1 MAGSHPSEP
10 QRAAKETN
18 RELSMIYL
26 ITKFAT
32 TALIVVLVSEL
43 AKRSTLAGAI
53 LASIPT
59 ISVLAMIWIYLET
72 RDTARL
78 AAFSI
83 DIVWLVLP
91 SLVLFAVL
99 PMLLRMGVGF
109 WWSLAAGI
117 AATALAYWGSVSLMT
132 WLRG

>member
-1 MAGSHPSEP
+1 M
-10 QRAAKETN
+10 
-18 RELSMIYL
+18 LYL
-26 ITKFAT
+26 MTKFAT

-59 ISVLAMIWIYLET
+59 VSVLPIIWIYIET

-78 AAFSI
+78 TTFSV

-99 PMLLRMGVGF
+99 PLLLRMGVEF

-117 AATALAYWGSVSLMT
+117 AATALAYWGSVQLMT
-132 WLRG
+132 WFRG

>member
-1 MAGSHPSEP
+1 
-10 QRAAKETN
+10 
-18 RELSMIYL
+18 MIYL
-26 ITKFAT
+26 VTKFAT

-59 ISVLAMIWIYLET
+59 VSVLAMIWIYVET

-78 AAFSI
+78 AAFSL
-83 DIVWLVLP
+83 DVVWLVLP
-91 SLVLFAVL
+91 SLTLFAVL
-99 PMLLRMGVGF
+99 PGLLRIGVGF
-109 WWSLAAGI
+109 WWSLSIAI
-117 AATALAYWGSVSLMT
+117 AATALAYWGSVQLMM

>member
-1 MAGSHPSEP
+1 
-10 QRAAKETN
+10 
-18 RELSMIYL
+18 MIYL
-26 ITKFAT
+26 VTKFAT

-59 ISVLAMIWIYLET
+59 VSVLAMIWIYVET
-72 RDTARL
+72 RDTVRL

-83 DIVWLVLP
+83 DVVWLVLP

-99 PMLLRMGVGF
+99 PTLLRIGVGF
-109 WWSLAAGI
+109 WWSLAA
-117 AATALAYWGSVSLMT
+117 ASTATALAYWGSVQLMT

>member
-1 MAGSHPSEP
+1 
-10 QRAAKETN
+10 
-18 RELSMIYL
+18 MIYL
-26 ITKFAT
+26 MTKFAV

-59 ISVLAMIWIYLET
+59 VSVLAMIWIYVET
-72 RDTARL
+72 RDTDRL
-78 AAFSI
+78 ASFST

-91 SLVLFAVL
+91 SLALFAVL
-99 PMLLRMGVGF
+99 PPMLRSGVGF

-117 AATALAYWGSVSLMT
+117 AATALAYWGSIQLMD

>member
-1 MAGSHPSEP
+1 M
-10 QRAAKETN
+10 
-18 RELSMIYL
+18 LYM

-59 ISVLAMIWIYLET
+59 VSVLSMIWIYLET
-72 RDTARL
+72 RDTGRL
-78 AAFSI
+78 ASFSV
-83 DIVWLVLP
+83 DVVWLVLP

-99 PMLLRMGVGF
+99 PLLLRMGVDF
-109 WWSLAAGI
+109 WWSLLAGI
-117 AATALAYWGSVSLMT
+117 AATALAYWASVHLML

>member
-1 MAGSHPSEP
+1 M
-10 QRAAKETN
+10 
-18 RELSMIYL
+18 LYL

-32 TALIVVLVSEL
+32 TAVIVVLVSEL

-59 ISVLAMIWIYLET
+59 VSVLAMIWIYLET

-78 AAFSI
+78 ADFSI
-83 DIVWLVLP
+83 DVVWLVLP

-99 PMLLRMGVGF
+99 PTLLRMGVGF

-117 AATALAYWGSVSLMT
+117 AATALAYWGSVQLMA
-132 WLRG
+132 WFRG

>member
-1 MAGSHPSEP
+1 
-10 QRAAKETN
+10 
-18 RELSMIYL
+18 MIYL
-26 ITKFAT
+26 VTKFAT

-99 PMLLRMGVGF
+99 PTLLRMGVGF

-117 AATALAYWGSVSLMT
+117 AATALAYWGSISLMT

>member
-1 MAGSHPSEP
+1 M
-10 QRAAKETN
+10 
-18 RELSMIYL
+18 LYL
-26 ITKFAT
+26 MTKFAT

-59 ISVLAMIWIYLET
+59 VSVLAIIWIYIET
-72 RDTARL
+72 RDTGRL

-83 DIVWLVLP
+83 DVVWLVLP
-91 SLVLFAVL
+91 SLALFAVL
-99 PMLLRMGVGF
+99 PVMLRMGVEF

-117 AATALAYWGSVSLMT
+117 AATALAYWGSVQLMT
-132 WLRG
+132 WFRG

>member
-1 MAGSHPSEP
+1 MF
-10 QRAAKETN
+10 
-18 RELSMIYL
+18 YL
-26 ITKFAT
+26 VTKFAT
-32 TALIVVLVSEL
+32 TALIIVLVSEL

-59 ISVLAMIWIYLET
+59 VSVLAMVWMYIET
-72 RDTARL
+72 RDTERL
-78 AAFSI
+78 ASFSL

-99 PMLLRMGVGF
+99 PLLLRVGVGF

-117 AATALAYWGSVSLMT
+117 AATALAYWGSLHLMA
-132 WLRG
+132 WFRG